1 MAKDT
6 REYSI
11 RMLEN
16 ARKNSHERPDP
27 NPVFMPVGRI
37 KPETFNQALERIM
50 SHSAAMGMSLQEAY
64 DSVRGEFDFDDDP
77 DVDDYE
83 GENYDDDE
91 FEQSQFASYETH
103 NATQRNEVPASVVT
117 EPVAKE
123 PEPTPQPEPTP
134 ENNTRDSE

>member
-6 REYSI
+6 REYSV

-50 SHSAAMGMSLQEAY
+50 SHSAAMGMTLQEAY

-77 DVDDYE
+77 EVDDYV

-91 FEQSQFASYETH
+91 FEQSQFSSYETP
-103 NATQRNEVPASVVT
+103 NATQRDEVPASVGT
-117 EPVAKE
+117 QPVAKE

-134 ENNTRDSE
+134 EDNTRDSE